1 MPPKKN
7 PVAARI
13 KKIMQADDEVGKI
26 AQATPVLVCAFPRTT
41 LFHGHAPNV
50 SHAESNLTRPTSSLN
65 AVKALEMFMGELIK
79 STSDIALARG
89 AKMISAGHLKACI
102 TSNEKFDFL
111 VEIVQGVPDLPA
123 ADEAKPAGKKSAKR
137 ERAEPSPAV
146 AGSLDDDDYGMPAPP
161 PMKVMRSKPA
171 EVPGTEAPNVGS
183 LGGDD
188 LDLPV
193 AAAPAVGTLTGT
205 LGGLDDDYDDL

>member
-26 AQATPVLVCAFPRTT
+26 AQATPVLVF
-41 LFHGHAPNV
+41 
-50 SHAESNLTRPTSSLN
+50 
-65 AVKALEMFMGELIK
+65 KALEMFMGELIK

-171 EVPGTEAPNVGS
+171 ELPGTEAPNVGS